1 MTTTKET
8 TVQISSATFIRDP
21 QHYIAEAAAA
31 GHVIEVTTPSGDN
44 VVILS
49 KQDFEGYKATAE
61 LLQHP
66 EDREAMMK
74 SLAELAARPAKE

>member
-1 MTTTKET
+1 MTQET
-8 TVQISSATFIRDP
+8 LAKISSAAFSSDP
-21 QHYIAEAAAA
+21 QRYLTEAAMP
-31 GHVIEVTTPSGDN
+31 GHVVEVTAPSGD

-66 EDREAMMK
+66 EDREAIVK
-74 SLAELAARPAKE
+74 SLAELAGRPSRE